1 VGGAISALIA
11 ALFAFSANVFE
22 VQERVCAAPGLQ
34 PGLSD
39 VCGGWGLGGRPT
51 REYRLAFDALQK
63 ALVLPPDWR
72 HHDAAKPDTFTIKPR
87 FGSSGRGRVD
97 GRRLLHALP
106 ALSRLRERGG
116 VVVEPWLHR
125 VAVNACL
132 DRLRKRRFVGEDA
145 APERVDAAPLADAA
159 IESDQLRDAVVRCV
173 AALADRQRAAIV
185 LTYYEG
191 LSNIMAADALEM
203 NIKAFESLLHRARR
217 TLEESLRRTGIVDA
231 GGETLA

>member
-1 VGGAISALIA
+1 VNAGAARIGDQAVTDDALMA
-11 ALFAFSANVFE
+11 
-22 VQERVCAAPGLQ
+22 
-34 PGLSD
+34 
-39 VCGGWGLGGRPT
+39 
-51 REYRLAFDALQK
+51 RLAMRDGQAFR
-63 ALVLPPDWR
+63 LVVDR
-72 HHDAAKPDTFTIKPR
+72 HA
-87 FGSSGRGRVD
+87 VMV
-97 GRRLLHALP
+97 RRLGYRMLGDIVEAEDVAQEALARLWEHAARWRP
-106 ALSRLRERGG
+106 GG
-116 VVVEPWLHR
+116 PGIGAWLHR

>member
-1 VGGAISALIA
+1 VNAGAARIGDQAVTDDALMA
-11 ALFAFSANVFE
+11 
-22 VQERVCAAPGLQ
+22 
-34 PGLSD
+34 
-39 VCGGWGLGGRPT
+39 
-51 REYRLAFDALQK
+51 RLAMRDGQAFR
-63 ALVLPPDWR
+63 LVVDR
-72 HHDAAKPDTFTIKPR
+72 HA
-87 FGSSGRGRVD
+87 VMV
-97 GRRLLHALP
+97 RRLGYRMLGDIVEAEDVAQEALARLWEHAARWRP
-106 ALSRLRERGG
+106 GG
-116 VVVEPWLHR
+116 PGIGAWLHR

-145 APERVDAAPLADAA
+145 APERVDTAPLADAA